1 MKKRQ
6 HRSFLF
12 EKINKNTGA
21 SSITRQSFLPYGER
35 NMSLE
40 IERKFLLKTTQ
51 PLQGLAGV
59 VIRQGYLSDTSQ
71 ANLRVRIKAEKAY
84 LTVKSKTVGLVR
96 KEFEYEIPVQDAEEM
111 LSQFCQKPLVEKT
124 RYKLEY
130 AGYIWEIDVFVGEN
144 AGLVLAEVELASAED
159 TLDLPAWIDREVT
172 QDKRF
177 YNAYLAKHPYSQ
189 WKDEL

>member
-1 MKKRQ
+1 
-6 HRSFLF
+6 
-12 EKINKNTGA
+12 
-21 SSITRQSFLPYGER
+21 
-35 NMSLE
+35 MSLE